1 MIIRILGEGQY
12 DVADDQI
19 AGLNALDDRLLSAV
33 ESDDAVAFDP
43 ALRALL
49 ESVRR
54 IGKPMAQDALVPS
67 ELVLPDAD
75 TDLARVRA
83 LLSDEGLIPD

>member
-19 AGLNALDDRLLSAV
+19 DELNALDDRLLTAV
-33 ESDDAVAFDP
+33 EADDAVAFAP

-67 ELVLPDAD
+67 ELVLPAAD